1 MRFAMKKIFLS
12 SLFLFSL
19 LHAETLTLQ
28 EAINTTLQNYPDV
41 KSLQMKMKIS
51 KLSRRSAT
59 ADYLPQVNV
68 NGQYNATQTY
78 VFPVNGAF
86 HTQDDTGWNAGVN
99 LKQKVWDFSKTTS
112 KIAASK
118 KDEEISKLSL
128 MDFKALL
135 AYKVKSFYKL
145 MVVQREAIN
154 VRKKDLEAKKA
165 YYAQAEALV
174 KQGLK
179 TTADASRFLSAVY
192 SAEDNLA
199 VAKASFDKARNS
211 LSLYMNKNIDENVT
225 LESDLL
231 QKSFGSESDVEKEI
245 LTSNY
250 ALKIENKNIEKNLLL
265 HKSAKAEHY
274 GSIDAV
280 ASYNHFDTLNVYD
293 ATTAGVV
300 VNIPLYSGGR
310 VSAEAQ
316 KAEISAQ
323 ISKEQKRS
331 RELALKEEVQNL
343 LLDIKR
349 YNKTIAAKKAQLD
362 SAQETKKVL
371 DGRYK
376 EGLATYI
383 EVLDATSQV
392 LGAKL
397 SLLEAYYLRA
407 LSIDRIQYLK
417 GKI

>member
-1 MRFAMKKIFLS
+1 MKKIFFS
-12 SLFLFSL
+12 SLLLFSML
-19 LHAETLTLQ
+19 NAETLTLK
-28 EAINTTLQNYPDV
+28 ESIDTTLQNYPDV
-41 KSLQMKMKIS
+41 KSLQMKMKQS
-51 KLSRRSAT
+51 KLSHRSAT
-59 ADYLPQVNV
+59 ADYLPQVNL
-68 NGQYNATQTY
+68 NGQYNFTETY
-78 VFPVNGAF
+78 VLPANGTF
-86 HTQDDTGWNAGVN
+86 HTLDDTGWNVGVN
-99 LKQKVWDFSKTTS
+99 LKQKLWDFGKTTS
-112 KIAASK
+112 KIASSK
-118 KDEEISKLSL
+118 KDEDISKLSL

-135 AYKVKSFYKL
+135 AFKVKSFYKL
-145 MVVQREAIN
+145 MVVQREALN

-192 SAEDNLA
+192 NAEDNLA
-199 VAKASFDKARNS
+199 IAQASFDKARNS
-211 LSLYMNKNIDENVT
+211 LSLYMDRKIDANVT
-225 LESDLL
+225 LENAVL
-231 QKSFGSESDVEKEI
+231 QESFNADANVQKEV
-245 LTSNY
+245 LNSNY
-250 ALKIENKNIEKNLLL
+250 TLKIENKNIEKNILL

-274 GSIDAV
+274 GSIDAI
-280 ASYNHFDTLNVYD
+280 ASYNHFDTLNTYD
-293 ATTAGVV
+293 ATTAGIV

-316 KAEISAQ
+316 KVEISAQ

-331 RELALKEEVQNL
+331 RELALKEELQNL

-349 YNKTIAAKKAQLD
+349 YNKTISAKKAQLD

-392 LGAKL
+392 LNAKL
-397 SLLEAYYLRA
+397 GLLEAYYSRA

>member
-1 MRFAMKKIFLS
+1 MKKIFLS
-12 SLFLFSL
+12 SLLLFSL
-19 LHAETLTLQ
+19 LNAETLTLQ
-28 EAINTTLQNYPDV
+28 ESIDATLQNYPDV
-41 KSLQMKMKIS
+41 KSLQMKMKQS
-51 KLSRRSAT
+51 KLSHRSAT

-68 NGQYNATQTY
+68 NGQYNVTQTY

-86 HTQDDTGWNAGVN
+86 HTQDDSGWNAGIN
-99 LKQKVWDFSKTTS
+99 LKQKIWDFGKTTS
-112 KIAASK
+112 KIASSK
-118 KDEEISKLSL
+118 KDEDISKLSL

-145 MVVQREAIN
+145 MVVQREAVN

-192 SAEDNLA
+192 NAEDNLA
-199 VAKASFDKARNS
+199 IAQASFDKARNS
-211 LSLYMNKNIDENVT
+211 LSLYMDRKIDENVT
-225 LESDLL
+225 LENAVL
-231 QKSFGSESDVEKEI
+231 QESFNADTNVEKEV
-245 LTSNY
+245 LASNY
-250 ALKIENKNIEKNLLL
+250 TLKIENKNIEKNILL
-265 HKSAKAEHY
+265 HKSVKAEHY

-280 ASYNHFDTLNVYD
+280 ASYNHFDTLNTYD
-293 ATTAGVV
+293 ATNAGVV

-316 KAEISAQ
+316 KVEISAQ

-331 RELALKEEVQNL
+331 RELALKEELQNL

-349 YNKTIAAKKAQLD
+349 YNKTISAKKAQLD

-383 EVLDATSQV
+383 EVLDATTQV
-392 LGAKL
+392 LNAKL

>member
-1 MRFAMKKIFLS
+1 MKKIFLS
-12 SLFLFSL
+12 SLLLFSML
-19 LHAETLTLQ
+19 NAETLTLR
-28 EAINTTLQNYPDV
+28 ESIDTTLQNYPDV
-41 KSLQMKMKIS
+41 KSLQMKMKQS
-51 KLSRRSAT
+51 KLSHRSAT
-59 ADYLPQVNV
+59 ADYLPQVNL
-68 NGQYNATQTY
+68 NGQYNVTQTY
-78 VFPVNGAF
+78 VLPVNGTF
-86 HTQDDTGWNAGVN
+86 HTLDDTGWNVGVN
-99 LKQKVWDFSKTTS
+99 LKQKLWDFGKTTS
-112 KIAASK
+112 KIASSQ
-118 KDEEISKLSL
+118 KDEDISKLSL

-145 MVVQREAIN
+145 MVVQREAVN

-192 SAEDNLA
+192 NAEDNLA
-199 VAKASFDKARNS
+199 IAQASFNKARNS
-211 LSLYMNKNIDENVT
+211 LSLYMDRKIDENVR
-225 LESDLL
+225 LENAVL
-231 QKSFGSESDVEKEI
+231 QESFNADANVEKEV
-245 LTSNY
+245 LASNY
-250 ALKIENKNIEKNLLL
+250 TLKIDNKNIEKNILL

-274 GSIDAV
+274 GSIDAI
-280 ASYNHFDTLNVYD
+280 ASYNHFDTLNTYD
-293 ATTAGVV
+293 TTTAGVV
-300 VNIPLYSGGR
+300 INIPLYSGGK

-316 KAEISAQ
+316 KVEISAQ

-331 RELALKEEVQNL
+331 RELALKEELQNL
-343 LLDIKR
+343 LLDINR
-349 YNKTIAAKKAQLD
+349 YNKTIAAKKAQLQ
-362 SAQETKKVL
+362 SAQDTKNVL

-392 LGAKL
+392 LNAKL
-397 SLLEAYYLRA
+397 GLLEAYYSRA

>member
-1 MRFAMKKIFLS
+1 MKKIFLS
-12 SLFLFSL
+12 SLLLFSML
-19 LHAETLTLQ
+19 NAATLTLR
-28 EAINTTLQNYPDV
+28 ESIDTTLQNYPDM
-41 KSLQMKMKIS
+41 KSLQMKMRQS
-51 KLSRRSAT
+51 RLSHRSAA
-59 ADYLPQVNV
+59 ADYLPQVNF
-68 NGQYNATQTY
+68 NGQYNFTQTY

-86 HTQDDTGWNAGVN
+86 HTQDDTGWNVGVN

-112 KIAASK
+112 KIDASK
-118 KDEEISKLSL
+118 KDEDISKLSL

-145 MVVQREAIN
+145 MVVQREALN

-179 TTADASRFLSAVY
+179 TTADASRFLSSVY
-192 SAEDNLA
+192 NAEDNLA
-199 VAKASFDKARNS
+199 IAQASFDKARNS
-211 LSLYMNKNIDENVT
+211 LSLYMDRKIDENVT
-225 LESDLL
+225 LENAVL
-231 QKSFGSESDVEKEI
+231 QENFNANKDVEKEV
-245 LTSNY
+245 LASNY
-250 ALKIENKNIEKNLLL
+250 TLKIDNKNIEKNILL

-274 GSIDAV
+274 GSIDAI
-280 ASYNHFDTLNVYD
+280 ASYNHFDTLNTYD

-316 KAEISAQ
+316 KMEISAQ

-331 RELALKEEVQNL
+331 QELALKEELGNL

-349 YNKTIAAKKAQLD
+349 YNKTIDAKKAQLD

-397 SLLEAYYLRA
+397 GLLEAYYSRA

>member
-1 MRFAMKKIFLS
+1 MKKIFLS
-12 SLFLFSL
+12 SLLLFSML
-19 LHAETLTLQ
+19 NAETLTLR
-28 EAINTTLQNYPDV
+28 ESIDTTLQNYPDV
-41 KSLQMKMKIS
+41 KSLQMKMKQS
-51 KLSRRSAT
+51 KLSHRSAT
-59 ADYLPQVNV
+59 ADYLPQVNLS
-68 NGQYNATQTY
+68 GQYNVTQTY

-118 KDEEISKLSL
+118 KDEDISKLSL

-135 AYKVKSFYKL
+135 AYKVKSLYKL
-145 MVVQREAIN
+145 MVVQREAVN

-192 SAEDNLA
+192 NAEDTLG
-199 VAKASFDKARNS
+199 VAQASFDKARNS
-211 LSLYMNKNIDENVT
+211 LSLYMDRKIDENVT
-225 LESDLL
+225 LENSIL
-231 QKSFGSESDVEKEI
+231 QENFNANKDVEKEV
-245 LTSNY
+245 LNSNY
-250 ALKIENKNIEKNLLL
+250 SLKIENKNIEKNILL

-280 ASYNHFDTLNVYD
+280 ASYTHFDTLNTYD
-293 ATTAGVV
+293 ATNAGVV
-300 VNIPLYSGGR
+300 LNIPLYSGGR

-316 KAEISAQ
+316 KVEIAAQ
-323 ISKEQKRS
+323 ISKEQKHS
-331 RELALKEEVQNL
+331 RELALKEELGNL

-362 SAQETKKVL
+362 SALETKKVL

-383 EVLDATSQV
+383 EVLDATTQV
-392 LGAKL
+392 LNAKL

>member
-1 MRFAMKKIFLS
+1 MKKIFLS
-12 SLFLFSL
+12 SLLLFSML
-19 LHAETLTLQ
+19 NAETLTLQ
-28 EAINTTLQNYPDV
+28 ESIDTTLQNYPDV
-41 KSLQMKMKIS
+41 KSLQMKMKQS
-51 KLSRRSAT
+51 KLSHRSAT
-59 ADYLPQVNV
+59 ADYLPQVNL
-68 NGQYNATQTY
+68 NGQYNVTQTY
-78 VFPVNGAF
+78 VFPVNGTF
-86 HTQDDTGWNAGVN
+86 HTQDDSGWNAGVN
-99 LKQKVWDFSKTTS
+99 LKQKIWDFGKTTS
-112 KIAASK
+112 KIASSK
-118 KDEEISKLSL
+118 KDEDISKLSL

-135 AYKVKSFYKL
+135 AFKVKSFYKL
-145 MVVQREAIN
+145 MVVQREAVN

-179 TTADASRFLSAVY
+179 TRADASRFLSAVY
-192 SAEDNLA
+192 NAEDNLA
-199 VAKASFDKARNS
+199 IAQASFDKARNS
-211 LSLYMNKNIDENVT
+211 LSLYMDRKIDANVT
-225 LESDLL
+225 LENSVL
-231 QKSFGSESDVEKEI
+231 QESFNANTDVEKEV
-245 LTSNY
+245 LALNY
-250 ALKIENKNIEKNLLL
+250 TLKIENKNIEKNILL

-280 ASYNHFDTLNVYD
+280 ASYNHFDTLNIYD

-300 VNIPLYSGGR
+300 INIPLYSGGR

-316 KAEISAQ
+316 KVEISAQ

-331 RELALKEEVQNL
+331 RELALKEELQNL

-349 YNKTIAAKKAQLD
+349 YNKTISAKKAQLD

-383 EVLDATSQV
+383 EVLDATTQV
-392 LGAKL
+392 LNAKL

>member
-1 MRFAMKKIFLS
+1 MKKIFLS
-12 SLFLFSL
+12 SLLLFSML
-19 LHAETLTLQ
+19 NAETLTLR
-28 EAINTTLQNYPDV
+28 ESIDTTLQNYPDV
-41 KSLQMKMKIS
+41 KSLQMKMKQS
-51 KLSRRSAT
+51 KLSHRSAT
-59 ADYLPQVNV
+59 ADYLPQVNL
-68 NGQYNATQTY
+68 NGQYNVTQTY
-78 VFPVNGAF
+78 VLPVNGTF
-86 HTQDDTGWNAGVN
+86 HTLDDTGWNVGVN
-99 LKQKVWDFSKTTS
+99 LKQKLWDFGKTTS
-112 KIAASK
+112 KIASSQ
-118 KDEEISKLSL
+118 KDEDISKLSL

-145 MVVQREAIN
+145 MVVEREALN

-192 SAEDNLA
+192 NAEDNLA
-199 VAKASFDKARNS
+199 IAQASFDKARNS
-211 LSLYMNKNIDENVT
+211 LSLYMDRKIDENVT
-225 LESDLL
+225 LENAVL
-231 QKSFGSESDVEKEI
+231 QESFNTDANVEKEV
-245 LTSNY
+245 LASNY
-250 ALKIENKNIEKNLLL
+250 TLKIDNKNIEKNILL

-274 GSIDAV
+274 GSIDAI
-280 ASYNHFDTLNVYD
+280 ASYNHFDTLNTYD

-316 KAEISAQ
+316 KVEISAQ

-331 RELALKEEVQNL
+331 RELALKEELSNL
-343 LLDIKR
+343 LLDITR
-349 YNKTIAAKKAQLD
+349 YNKTISAKKAQLD

-392 LGAKL
+392 LNAKL
-397 SLLEAYYLRA
+397 GLLEAYYSRA

>member
-1 MRFAMKKIFLS
+1 MNKIFFS
-12 SLFLFSL
+12 SLLLFSL
-19 LHAETLTLQ
+19 LLNAETLTLQ
-28 EAINTTLQNYPDV
+28 ESIDATLQNYPDV
-41 KSLQMKMKIS
+41 KSLQMKMKQS
-51 KLSRRSAT
+51 KLSHRSAT
-59 ADYLPQVNV
+59 ADYLPQVNL
-68 NGQYNATQTY
+68 NGQYNFTQTY

-86 HTQDDTGWNAGVN
+86 HTQDDAGWNAGVN

-112 KIAASK
+112 KIAATQ
-118 KDEEISKLSL
+118 KDEDISKLSL

-145 MVVQREAIN
+145 MVVQREAVN
-154 VRKKDLEAKKA
+154 VRRKDLEAKKA

-179 TTADASRFLSAVY
+179 TRADASRFLSAVY
-192 SAEDNLA
+192 NAEDNLA
-199 VAKASFDKARNS
+199 IAQASFDKARNS
-211 LSLYMNKNIDENVT
+211 LSLYMDRKIDENVT
-225 LESDLL
+225 LESAVL
-231 QKSFGSESDVEKEI
+231 QENFNADANVEKEVFA
-245 LTSNY
+245 SNY
-250 ALKIENKNIEKNLLL
+250 TLKIENKNIEKNILL

-280 ASYNHFDTLNVYD
+280 ASYNHFDTLNIYD
-293 ATTAGVV
+293 TTTAGVV
-300 VNIPLYSGGR
+300 INIPLYSGGR

-316 KAEISAQ
+316 KVEISAQ

-331 RELALKEEVQNL
+331 RELALKEELENL

-349 YNKTIAAKKAQLD
+349 YNKTISAKKAQID

-383 EVLDATSQV
+383 EVLDATTQV
-392 LGAKL
+392 LNAKL

>member
-1 MRFAMKKIFLS
+1 MKKILLS
-12 SLFLFSL
+12 SLLLFSML
-19 LHAETLTLQ
+19 NAEMLTLR
-28 EAINTTLQNYPDV
+28 ESIDTTLQNYPDV
-41 KSLQMKMKIS
+41 KSLQMKIKQAQ
-51 KLSRRSAT
+51 LSHRSIT
-59 ADYLPQVNV
+59 ADYLPQINL
-68 NGQYNATQTY
+68 NGQYNVTQTY
-78 VFPVNGAF
+78 VLPVNGTF
-86 HTQDDTGWNAGVN
+86 HTLDDTGWNAGVN
-99 LKQKVWDFSKTTS
+99 LKQKLWDFGKTTS
-112 KIAASK
+112 KIASSK
-118 KDEEISKLSL
+118 KDEDISKLSL

-145 MVVQREAIN
+145 MVVQREAVN

-165 YYAQAEALV
+165 YYSQAQALV
-174 KQGLK
+174 NQGLK
-179 TTADASRFLSAVY
+179 TTADASRFLSSVY
-192 SAEDNLA
+192 NAEDNLA
-199 VAKASFDKARNS
+199 VAQASFDKARNS
-211 LSLYMNKNIDENVT
+211 LSLYMDRKIDENVT
-225 LESDLL
+225 LENAVL
-231 QKSFGSESDVEKEI
+231 QESFNANKDVEDEV
-245 LTSNY
+245 LNSNY
-250 ALKIENKNIEKNLLL
+250 SLKIENKNIEKNILL

-280 ASYNHFDTLNVYD
+280 ASYNHFDTLNTYD
-293 ATTAGVV
+293 ATNAGIV

-316 KAEISAQ
+316 KVEIAAQ
-323 ISKEQKRS
+323 ISKEQKHS
-331 RELALKEEVQNL
+331 RELALKEELNNL

-383 EVLDATSQV
+383 EVLDATTQV
-392 LGAKL
+392 LNAKL

>member
-1 MRFAMKKIFLS
+1 MKKIFLS
-12 SLFLFSL
+12 SLLLFSML
-19 LHAETLTLQ
+19 NAETLTLR
-28 EAINTTLQNYPDV
+28 ESIDTTLQNYPDV
-41 KSLQMKMKIS
+41 KSLQMKMKQS
-51 KLSRRSAT
+51 KLSHRSAT
-59 ADYLPQVNV
+59 ADYLPQVNL
-68 NGQYNATQTY
+68 NGQYNVTQTY
-78 VFPVNGAF
+78 VLPVNGTF
-86 HTQDDTGWNAGVN
+86 HTLDDTGWNVGVN
-99 LKQKVWDFSKTTS
+99 LKQKLWDFGKTTS
-112 KIAASK
+112 KIASSQ
-118 KDEEISKLSL
+118 KDEDISKLSL

-145 MVVQREAIN
+145 MVVQREAVN

-192 SAEDNLA
+192 NAEDNLA
-199 VAKASFDKARNS
+199 IAQASFDKARNS
-211 LSLYMNKNIDENVT
+211 LSLYMDRKIDENVT
-225 LESDLL
+225 LENSVL
-231 QKSFGSESDVEKEI
+231 QESFNADANVEKEV
-245 LTSNY
+245 LASNY
-250 ALKIENKNIEKNLLL
+250 TLKIDNKNIEKNILL

-274 GSIDAV
+274 GSIDAI
-280 ASYNHFDTLNVYD
+280 ASYNHFDTLNTYD

-316 KAEISAQ
+316 KVEISAQ

-331 RELALKEEVQNL
+331 RELALKEELSNL
-343 LLDIKR
+343 LLDITR
-349 YNKTIAAKKAQLD
+349 YNKTISAKKAQLD

-392 LGAKL
+392 LNAKL
-397 SLLEAYYLRA
+397 GLLEAYYSRA

>member
-1 MRFAMKKIFLS
+1 MNKIFFS
-12 SLFLFSL
+12 SLLLFSL
-19 LHAETLTLQ
+19 LNAETLTLQ
-28 EAINTTLQNYPDV
+28 ESIDATLQNYPDV
-41 KSLQMKMKIS
+41 KSLQMKMKQS
-51 KLSRRSAT
+51 KLSHRSAT
-59 ADYLPQVNV
+59 ADYLPQVNL
-68 NGQYNATQTY
+68 NGQYNFTQTY

-86 HTQDDTGWNAGVN
+86 HTQDDAGWNAGVN

-112 KIAASK
+112 KIAATQ
-118 KDEEISKLSL
+118 KDEDISKLSL
-128 MDFKALL
+128 MDLKALL
-135 AYKVKSFYKL
+135 AFKVKSFYKL
-145 MVVQREAIN
+145 MVVQREAVN
-154 VRKKDLEAKKA
+154 VRRKDLEAKKA

-179 TTADASRFLSAVY
+179 TRADASRFLSAVY
-192 SAEDNLA
+192 NAEDNLA
-199 VAKASFDKARNS
+199 IAQASFDKARNS
-211 LSLYMNKNIDENVT
+211 LSLYMDRKIDENVT
-225 LESDLL
+225 LESAVL
-231 QKSFGSESDVEKEI
+231 QENFNADANVEKEVFA
-245 LTSNY
+245 SNY
-250 ALKIENKNIEKNLLL
+250 TLKIENKNIEKNILL

-280 ASYNHFDTLNVYD
+280 ASYNHFDTLNIYD

-300 VNIPLYSGGR
+300 INIPLYSGGR

-316 KAEISAQ
+316 KVEISAQ

-331 RELALKEEVQNL
+331 RELALKEELENL

-349 YNKTIAAKKAQLD
+349 YNKTISAKKAQID

-383 EVLDATSQV
+383 EVLDATTQV
-392 LGAKL
+392 LNAKL

>member
-1 MRFAMKKIFLS
+1 MKKIFFS
-12 SLFLFSL
+12 SLLLFSML
-19 LHAETLTLQ
+19 NAETLTLR
-28 EAINTTLQNYPDV
+28 ESIDTTLQNYPDV
-41 KSLQMKMKIS
+41 KSLQMKMKQS
-51 KLSRRSAT
+51 KLSHRSAT
-59 ADYLPQVNV
+59 ADYLPQVNL
-68 NGQYNATQTY
+68 NGQYNFTETY
-78 VFPVNGAF
+78 VLPANGTF
-86 HTQDDTGWNAGVN
+86 HTLDDTGWNVGVN
-99 LKQKVWDFSKTTS
+99 LKQKLWDFGKTTS
-112 KIAASK
+112 KIASSK
-118 KDEEISKLSL
+118 KDEDISKLSL

-135 AYKVKSFYKL
+135 AFKVKSFYKL
-145 MVVQREAIN
+145 MVVQREALN

-192 SAEDNLA
+192 NAEDNLA
-199 VAKASFDKARNS
+199 IAQASFDKARNS
-211 LSLYMNKNIDENVT
+211 LSLYMDRKIDENVT
-225 LESDLL
+225 LENAVL
-231 QKSFGSESDVEKEI
+231 QESFNADANVQKEV
-245 LTSNY
+245 LNSNY
-250 ALKIENKNIEKNLLL
+250 TLKIENKNIEKNILL

-274 GSIDAV
+274 GSIDAI
-280 ASYNHFDTLNVYD
+280 ASYNHFDTLNTYD

-316 KAEISAQ
+316 KVEISAQ

-331 RELALKEEVQNL
+331 RELALKEELQNL

-349 YNKTIAAKKAQLD
+349 YNKTISAKKAQLD

-392 LGAKL
+392 LNAKL
-397 SLLEAYYLRA
+397 GLLEAYYSRA

>member
-1 MRFAMKKIFLS
+1 MKKIFLS
-12 SLFLFSL
+12 SLLLFSML
-19 LHAETLTLQ
+19 NAETLTLQ
-28 EAINTTLQNYPDV
+28 ESIDTTLQNYPDV
-41 KSLQMKMKIS
+41 KSLQMKMKQS
-51 KLSRRSAT
+51 KLSHRSAT
-59 ADYLPQVNV
+59 ADYLPQVNL
-68 NGQYNATQTY
+68 NGQYNVTQTY
-78 VFPVNGAF
+78 VFPVNGTF
-86 HTQDDTGWNAGVN
+86 HTQDDSGWNAGVN
-99 LKQKVWDFSKTTS
+99 LKQKIWDFGKTTS
-112 KIAASK
+112 KIASSK
-118 KDEEISKLSL
+118 KDEDISKLSL

-135 AYKVKSFYKL
+135 AFKVKSFYKL
-145 MVVQREAIN
+145 MVVQREAVN

-192 SAEDNLA
+192 NAEDNLA
-199 VAKASFDKARNS
+199 IAQASFDKARNS
-211 LSLYMNKNIDENVT
+211 LSLYMDRKIDANVT
-225 LESDLL
+225 LENAVL
-231 QKSFGSESDVEKEI
+231 QESFSVNANVEKEV
-245 LTSNY
+245 LASNY
-250 ALKIENKNIEKNLLL
+250 TLKIENKNIEKNILL

-280 ASYNHFDTLNVYD
+280 ASYNHFDTLNTYD
-293 ATTAGVV
+293 ATNAGVV

-316 KAEISAQ
+316 KVEISAQ

-331 RELALKEEVQNL
+331 RELALKEELQNL

-349 YNKTIAAKKAQLD
+349 YNKTISAKKAQLD

-383 EVLDATSQV
+383 EVLDATTQV
-392 LGAKL
+392 LNAKL

>member
-1 MRFAMKKIFLS
+1 MKKILLS
-12 SLFLFSL
+12 SLLLFSML
-19 LHAETLTLQ
+19 NAEMLTLR
-28 EAINTTLQNYPDV
+28 ESIDTTLQNYPDV
-41 KSLQMKMKIS
+41 KSLQMKIKQAQ
-51 KLSRRSAT
+51 LSHRSIT
-59 ADYLPQVNV
+59 ADYLPQINL
-68 NGQYNATQTY
+68 NGQYNVTQTY
-78 VFPVNGAF
+78 VLPVNGTF
-86 HTQDDTGWNAGVN
+86 HTLDDTGWNAGVN
-99 LKQKVWDFSKTTS
+99 LKQKLWDFGKTTS
-112 KIAASK
+112 KIASSK
-118 KDEEISKLSL
+118 KDEDISKLSL

-145 MVVQREAIN
+145 MVVQREAVN

-165 YYAQAEALV
+165 YYSQAQALV
-174 KQGLK
+174 NQGLK
-179 TTADASRFLSAVY
+179 TTADASRFLSSVY
-192 SAEDNLA
+192 NAEDNLA
-199 VAKASFDKARNS
+199 VAQASFDKARNS
-211 LSLYMNKNIDENVT
+211 LSLYMDRKIDENVT
-225 LESDLL
+225 LENAVL
-231 QKSFGSESDVEKEI
+231 QESFNANKDVEDEV
-245 LTSNY
+245 LNSNY
-250 ALKIENKNIEKNLLL
+250 SLKIENKNIEKNILL

-280 ASYNHFDTLNVYD
+280 ASYNHFDTLNTYD
-293 ATTAGVV
+293 ATNAGVI

-316 KAEISAQ
+316 KVEIAAQ
-323 ISKEQKRS
+323 ISKEQKHS
-331 RELALKEEVQNL
+331 RELALKEELNNL

-392 LGAKL
+392 LNAKL

>member
-1 MRFAMKKIFLS
+1 MKKIFLP
-12 SLFLFSL
+12 SLFFFSILNAEL
-19 LHAETLTLQ
+19 LTVQ
-28 EAINTTLQNYPDV
+28 ESIDATLQNYPDV
-41 KSLQMKMKIS
+41 KSLQMKMKQS
-51 KLSRRSAT
+51 KLSHRSAT
-59 ADYLPQVNV
+59 ADYLPQINLS
-68 NGQYNATQTY
+68 GQYNVTQTY

-99 LKQKVWDFSKTTS
+99 VKQKVWDFSKTTS
-112 KIAASK
+112 EIAASK
-118 KDEEISKLSL
+118 KDEDISQLSL

-135 AYKVKSFYKL
+135 AFKVKSFYKL
-145 MVVQREAIN
+145 MVVQREAVN

-165 YYAQAEALV
+165 YYAQAQALV

-192 SAEDNLA
+192 NAEDNLA
-199 VAKASFDKARNS
+199 IAQASFNKARNS
-211 LSLYMNKNIDENVT
+211 LSLYMDKKIDENVT
-225 LESDLL
+225 LETNVL
-231 QKSFGSESDVEKEI
+231 QENFNADANVEDEV
-245 LTSNY
+245 LASSYT
-250 ALKIENKNIEKNLLL
+250 LKIENKNIEKNLLL

-274 GSIDAV
+274 GSIDAI

-300 VNIPLYSGGR
+300 LNIPLYSGGR

-316 KAEISAQ
+316 KVEISAQ

-331 RELALKEEVQNL
+331 RELALREELSNL

-349 YNKTIAAKKAQLD
+349 YNKTISAKKAQFD
-362 SAQETKKVL
+362 SAQEAKQVL

-392 LGAKL
+392 LNAKL

>member
-1 MRFAMKKIFLS
+1 MNKIFFS
-12 SLFLFSL
+12 SLLLFSL
-19 LHAETLTLQ
+19 LNAETLTLQ
-28 EAINTTLQNYPDV
+28 ESIDATLQNYPDV
-41 KSLQMKMKIS
+41 KSLQMKMKQS
-51 KLSRRSAT
+51 KLSHRSAT
-59 ADYLPQVNV
+59 ADYLPQVNL
-68 NGQYNATQTY
+68 NGQYNFTQTY

-112 KIAASK
+112 KIAATQ
-118 KDEEISKLSL
+118 KDEDISQLSL
-128 MDFKALL
+128 LDFKALL

-145 MVVQREAIN
+145 MVVQREAVN

-179 TTADASRFLSAVY
+179 TRADASRFLSAVY
-192 SAEDNLA
+192 NAEDNLA
-199 VAKASFDKARNS
+199 IAQASFDKARNS
-211 LSLYMNKNIDENVT
+211 LSLYMDRKIDANVT
-225 LESDLL
+225 LENSVL
-231 QKSFGSESDVEKEI
+231 QESFNANTDVEKEV
-245 LTSNY
+245 LSSNY
-250 ALKIENKNIEKNLLL
+250 TLKIENKNIEKNILL

-280 ASYNHFDTLNVYD
+280 ASYNHFDTLNIYD

-316 KAEISAQ
+316 KVEISAQ

-331 RELALKEEVQNL
+331 RELALKEELQNL

-349 YNKTIAAKKAQLD
+349 YNKTISAKKAQLD

-383 EVLDATSQV
+383 EVLDATTQV
-392 LGAKL
+392 LNAKL

>member
-1 MRFAMKKIFLS
+1 MKKIFLS
-12 SLFLFSL
+12 SLLLFSML
-19 LHAETLTLQ
+19 NAETLTLQ
-28 EAINTTLQNYPDV
+28 ESIDTTLQNYPDV
-41 KSLQMKMKIS
+41 KSLQMKMKQS
-51 KLSRRSAT
+51 KLSHRSAT
-59 ADYLPQVNV
+59 ADYLPQVNL
-68 NGQYNATQTY
+68 NGQYNVTQTY
-78 VFPVNGAF
+78 VFPVNGTF
-86 HTQDDTGWNAGVN
+86 HTQDDSGWNAGVN
-99 LKQKVWDFSKTTS
+99 LKQKIWDFGKTTS
-112 KIAASK
+112 KIASSK
-118 KDEEISKLSL
+118 KDEDISKLSL

-135 AYKVKSFYKL
+135 AFKVKSFYKL
-145 MVVQREAIN
+145 MVVQREAVN

-179 TTADASRFLSAVY
+179 TRADASRFLSAVY
-192 SAEDNLA
+192 NAEDNLA
-199 VAKASFDKARNS
+199 IAQASFDKARNS
-211 LSLYMNKNIDENVT
+211 LSLYMDRKIDANVT
-225 LESDLL
+225 LENSVL
-231 QKSFGSESDVEKEI
+231 QESFNANTDVEKEV
-245 LTSNY
+245 LASNY
-250 ALKIENKNIEKNLLL
+250 TLKIENKNIEKNILL

-280 ASYNHFDTLNVYD
+280 ASYNHFDTLNIYD

-300 VNIPLYSGGR
+300 INIPLYSGGR

-316 KAEISAQ
+316 KVEISAQ

-331 RELALKEEVQNL
+331 RELALKEELENL

-349 YNKTIAAKKAQLD
+349 YNKTISAKKAQLN
-362 SAQETKKVL
+362 SAQETKQVL

-392 LGAKL
+392 LNAKL

>member
-1 MRFAMKKIFLS
+1 MKKILLS
-12 SLFLFSL
+12 SLLLFSML
-19 LHAETLTLQ
+19 NAEMLTLR
-28 EAINTTLQNYPDV
+28 ESIDTTLQNYPDV
-41 KSLQMKMKIS
+41 KSLQMKIKQAQ
-51 KLSRRSAT
+51 LSHRSIT
-59 ADYLPQVNV
+59 ADYLPQINL
-68 NGQYNATQTY
+68 NGQYNVTQTY
-78 VFPVNGAF
+78 VLPVNGTF
-86 HTQDDTGWNAGVN
+86 HTLDDTGWNAGVN
-99 LKQKVWDFSKTTS
+99 LKQKLWDFGKTTS
-112 KIAASK
+112 KIASSK
-118 KDEEISKLSL
+118 KDEDISKLSL

-145 MVVQREAIN
+145 MVVQREAVN

-165 YYAQAEALV
+165 YYSQAQALV
-174 KQGLK
+174 NQGLK
-179 TTADASRFLSAVY
+179 TTADASRFLSSVY
-192 SAEDNLA
+192 NAEDNLA
-199 VAKASFDKARNS
+199 VAQASFDKARNS
-211 LSLYMNKNIDENVT
+211 LSLYMDRKIDENVT
-225 LESDLL
+225 LENAVL
-231 QKSFGSESDVEKEI
+231 QESFNANKDVEDEV
-245 LTSNY
+245 LNSNY
-250 ALKIENKNIEKNLLL
+250 SLKIENKNIEKNILL

-280 ASYNHFDTLNVYD
+280 ASYNHFDTLNTYD
-293 ATTAGVV
+293 ATNAGII

-316 KAEISAQ
+316 KVEIAAQ
-323 ISKEQKRS
+323 ISKEQKHS
-331 RELALKEEVQNL
+331 RELALKEELNNL

-392 LGAKL
+392 LNAKL

>member
-1 MRFAMKKIFLS
+1 MKKIFLS
-12 SLFLFSL
+12 SLLLFSML
-19 LHAETLTLQ
+19 NAETLTLR
-28 EAINTTLQNYPDV
+28 ESIDTTLQNYPDV
-41 KSLQMKMKIS
+41 KSLQMKMKQS
-51 KLSRRSAT
+51 KLSHRSAT
-59 ADYLPQVNV
+59 ADYLPQVNL
-68 NGQYNATQTY
+68 NGQYNVTQTY
-78 VFPVNGAF
+78 VLPVNGTF
-86 HTQDDTGWNAGVN
+86 HTLDDTGWNVGVN
-99 LKQKVWDFSKTTS
+99 LKQKLWDFGKTTS
-112 KIAASK
+112 KIASSQ
-118 KDEEISKLSL
+118 KDEDISKLSL

-145 MVVQREAIN
+145 MVVQREAVN

-192 SAEDNLA
+192 NAEDNLA
-199 VAKASFDKARNS
+199 IAQASFDKARNS
-211 LSLYMNKNIDENVT
+211 LSLYMDRKIDANVT
-225 LESDLL
+225 LENAVL
-231 QKSFGSESDVEKEI
+231 QESFNADTNVEKEV
-245 LTSNY
+245 LSSNY
-250 ALKIENKNIEKNLLL
+250 TLKIENKNIEKNILL

-280 ASYNHFDTLNVYD
+280 ASYNHFDTLNIYD

-300 VNIPLYSGGR
+300 INIPLYSGGR

-316 KAEISAQ
+316 KMEISAQ

-331 RELALKEEVQNL
+331 RELALKEELQNL

-349 YNKTIAAKKAQLD
+349 YNKTISAKKAQLD

-383 EVLDATSQV
+383 EVLDATTQV
-392 LGAKL
+392 LNAKL

>member
-1 MRFAMKKIFLS
+1 MKKIFLS
-12 SLFLFSL
+12 SLLLFSML
-19 LHAETLTLQ
+19 NAETLTLQ
-28 EAINTTLQNYPDV
+28 ESIDTTLQNYPDV
-41 KSLQMKMKIS
+41 KSLQMKMKQS
-51 KLSRRSAT
+51 KLSHRSAT
-59 ADYLPQVNV
+59 ADYLPQINLS
-68 NGQYNATQTY
+68 GQYNVTQTY
-78 VFPVNGAF
+78 VLPVNGTF
-86 HTQDDTGWNAGVN
+86 HTLDDTGWNAGAS
-99 LKQKVWDFSKTTS
+99 LKQKIWDFGKTTS
-112 KIAASK
+112 KIASSQ
-118 KDEEISKLSL
+118 KDEDISKLSL

-145 MVVQREAIN
+145 MVVQREAVN

-192 SAEDNLA
+192 NAEDNLA
-199 VAKASFDKARNS
+199 IAQASFNKARNS
-211 LSLYMNKNIDENVT
+211 LSLYMDRKIDENVR
-225 LESDLL
+225 LENAVL
-231 QKSFGSESDVEKEI
+231 QESFNADANVEKEV
-245 LTSNY
+245 LASNY
-250 ALKIENKNIEKNLLL
+250 TLKIDNKNIEKNILL

-274 GSIDAV
+274 GSIDAI
-280 ASYNHFDTLNVYD
+280 ASYNHFDTLNTYD
-293 ATTAGVV
+293 TTTAGVV
-300 VNIPLYSGGR
+300 INIPLYSGGK

-316 KAEISAQ
+316 KVEISAQ

-331 RELALKEEVQNL
+331 RELALKEELQNL
-343 LLDIKR
+343 LLDINR
-349 YNKTIAAKKAQLD
+349 YNKTIAAKKAQLQ
-362 SAQETKKVL
+362 SAQDTKNVL

-392 LGAKL
+392 LNAKL
-397 SLLEAYYLRA
+397 GLLEAYYSRA

>member
-1 MRFAMKKIFLS
+1 MKKIFFS
-12 SLFLFSL
+12 SLLLLSL
-19 LHAETLTLQ
+19 LNAETLTLQ
-28 EAINTTLQNYPDV
+28 ESIDATLQNYPDV
-41 KSLQMKMKIS
+41 KSLQMKMKQS
-51 KLSRRSAT
+51 KLSHRSAT
-59 ADYLPQVNV
+59 ADYLPQVNL
-68 NGQYNATQTY
+68 NGQYNFTQTY

-112 KIAASK
+112 KIAATQ
-118 KDEEISKLSL
+118 KDEDISKLSL

-135 AYKVKSFYKL
+135 AFKVKSFYKL
-145 MVVQREAIN
+145 MVVQREAVN

-179 TTADASRFLSAVY
+179 TRADASRFLSAVY
-192 SAEDNLA
+192 NAEDNLA
-199 VAKASFDKARNS
+199 IAQASFDKARNS
-211 LSLYMNKNIDENVT
+211 LSLYMDRKIDANVT
-225 LESDLL
+225 LENSVL
-231 QKSFGSESDVEKEI
+231 QESFNANTDVEKEV
-245 LTSNY
+245 LASNY
-250 ALKIENKNIEKNLLL
+250 TLKIENKNIEKNILL

-280 ASYNHFDTLNVYD
+280 ASYNHFDTLNIYD

-316 KAEISAQ
+316 KVEISAQ

-331 RELALKEEVQNL
+331 RELALKEELQNL

-349 YNKTIAAKKAQLD
+349 YNKTISAKKAQLD

-383 EVLDATSQV
+383 EVLDATTQV
-392 LGAKL
+392 LNAKL

>member
-1 MRFAMKKIFLS
+1 
-12 SLFLFSL
+12 
-19 LHAETLTLQ
+19 
-28 EAINTTLQNYPDV
+28 
-41 KSLQMKMKIS
+41 
-51 KLSRRSAT
+51 
-59 ADYLPQVNV
+59 
-68 NGQYNATQTY
+68 
-78 VFPVNGAF
+78 
-86 HTQDDTGWNAGVN
+86 
-99 LKQKVWDFSKTTS
+99 
-112 KIAASK
+112 
-118 KDEEISKLSL
+118 

-135 AYKVKSFYKL
+135 AYKVKSLYKL
-145 MVVQREAIN
+145 MVVQREAVN

-179 TTADASRFLSAVY
+179 TTADASRFLSSVY
-192 SAEDNLA
+192 NAEDNLA
-199 VAKASFDKARNS
+199 IAQASFDKARNS
-211 LSLYMNKNIDENVT
+211 LSLYMDRKIEKNVILENSV
-225 LESDLL
+225 L
-231 QKSFGSESDVEKEI
+231 QEKFNINADVEDEV
-245 LTSNY
+245 LASNY
-250 ALKIENKNIEKNLLL
+250 TLKIENKNIEKNILL

-280 ASYNHFDTLNVYD
+280 ASYNHFDTLNTYD
-293 ATTAGVV
+293 ATNAGVV

-316 KAEISAQ
+316 KVEIAAQ

-331 RELALKEEVQNL
+331 RELALKEELGNL

-383 EVLDATSQV
+383 EILDATSQV
-392 LGAKL
+392 LNAKL

>member
-1 MRFAMKKIFLS
+1 MKKIFLS

-28 EAINTTLQNYPDV
+28 EAIDTTLQNYPDV

-78 VFPVNGAF
+78 VFPVNGTF

-376 EGLATYI
+376 EGLSTYI

>member
-1 MRFAMKKIFLS
+1 MKKIFLS
-12 SLFLFSL
+12 SLLLFSML
-19 LHAETLTLQ
+19 NAETLTLR
-28 EAINTTLQNYPDV
+28 ESIDTTLQNYPDV
-41 KSLQMKMKIS
+41 KSLQMKMKQS
-51 KLSRRSAT
+51 KLSHRSAT
-59 ADYLPQVNV
+59 ADYLPQVNL
-68 NGQYNATQTY
+68 NGQYNVTQTY
-78 VFPVNGAF
+78 VLPVNGTF
-86 HTQDDTGWNAGVN
+86 HTLDDTGWNVGVN
-99 LKQKVWDFSKTTS
+99 LKQKLWDFGKTTS
-112 KIAASK
+112 KIASSQ
-118 KDEEISKLSL
+118 KDEDISKLSL

-145 MVVQREAIN
+145 MVVEREALN

-192 SAEDNLA
+192 NAEDNLA
-199 VAKASFDKARNS
+199 IAQASFDKARNS
-211 LSLYMNKNIDENVT
+211 LSLYMDRKIDENVT
-225 LESDLL
+225 LENSVL
-231 QKSFGSESDVEKEI
+231 QESFNADANVEKEV
-245 LTSNY
+245 LASNY
-250 ALKIENKNIEKNLLL
+250 TLKIDNKNIEKNILL

-274 GSIDAV
+274 GSIDAI
-280 ASYNHFDTLNVYD
+280 ASYNHFDTLNTYD

-316 KAEISAQ
+316 KVEISAQ

-331 RELALKEEVQNL
+331 RELALKEELSNL
-343 LLDIKR
+343 LLDITR
-349 YNKTIAAKKAQLD
+349 YNKTISAKKAQLD

-392 LGAKL
+392 LNAKL
-397 SLLEAYYLRA
+397 GLLEAYYSRA

>member
-1 MRFAMKKIFLS
+1 MKKIFFS
-12 SLFLFSL
+12 SLLLLSL
-19 LHAETLTLQ
+19 LNAETLTLQ
-28 EAINTTLQNYPDV
+28 ESIDATLQNYPDV
-41 KSLQMKMKIS
+41 KSLQMKMKQS
-51 KLSRRSAT
+51 KLSHRSAT
-59 ADYLPQVNV
+59 ADYLPQVNL
-68 NGQYNATQTY
+68 NGQYNFTQTY

-112 KIAASK
+112 KIAATQ
-118 KDEEISKLSL
+118 KDEDISKLSL

-145 MVVQREAIN
+145 MVVQREAVN
-154 VRKKDLEAKKA
+154 VRRKDLEAKKA

-179 TTADASRFLSAVY
+179 TRADASRFLSAVY
-192 SAEDNLA
+192 NAEDNLA
-199 VAKASFDKARNS
+199 IAQASFDKARNS
-211 LSLYMNKNIDENVT
+211 LSLYMDRKIDENVT
-225 LESDLL
+225 LENSVL
-231 QKSFGSESDVEKEI
+231 QESFNADANVEKEV
-245 LTSNY
+245 LASNY
-250 ALKIENKNIEKNLLL
+250 TLKIDNKNIEKNILL

-274 GSIDAV
+274 GSIDAI
-280 ASYNHFDTLNVYD
+280 ASYNHFDTLNTYD

-316 KAEISAQ
+316 KVEISAQ

-331 RELALKEEVQNL
+331 RELALKEELQNL

-349 YNKTIAAKKAQLD
+349 YNKTISAKKAQLD

-383 EVLDATSQV
+383 EVLDATTQV
-392 LGAKL
+392 LNAKL